1 MRRTRNHRP
10 GPRPR
15 ALRRSPCPSPTSPQ
29 TTVKAVGVRRD
40 ISVAERRSPAAGCP
54 PLSRSCRDHRRP
66 TSVRSPTRPVP
77 RSARRI
83 LHWRAESK
91 RTAGTDELT
100 ERSPALPLGRRR
112 SRVAPRRR
120 WSEDELQLRHS
131 PRLSPV
137 ERRRSRPGDVLPN
150 VRVRRRSR
158 GGATMDINPSGAQL
172 RITWGDQRATGVE
185 GCGGIRCC
193 EVGDR
198 PVLDPYPVDS
208 MYDAAHAAPLIPRPN
223 RTSRLPSS
231 GFLQWKPWEVRPRR
245 RRGCGWG
252 PCSPR
257 RNCP

>member
-1 MRRTRNHRP
+1 M
-10 GPRPR
+10 
-15 ALRRSPCPSPTSPQ
+15 
-29 TTVKAVGVRRD
+29 
-40 ISVAERRSPAAGCP
+40 AERRSPAAGCP

-208 MYDAAHAAPLIPRPN
+208 MYDAAHAAPLIPGPTAQADCHPRGSCSGN
-223 RTSRLPSS
+223 RGRYGPDDVAGADGGLAHRDETARDQRGAGAGREAPRLRDAPYLQPSA
-231 GFLQWKPWEVRPRR
+231 VD
-245 RRGCGWG
+245 
-252 PCSPR
+252 
-257 RNCP
+257 